1 MPTVWLAFTADM
13 AGTPARV
20 DELPLSVVNPDSIP
34 GMTPGLWRYWIARFE
49 GRKPKS
55 FAVAANDHRFKA
67 SFGS

>member
-1 MPTVWLAFTADM
+1 MSTVWLAFTADM
-13 AGTPARV
+13 AGPPARI
-20 DELPLSVVNPDSIP
+20 DELPLSVVDLNSVP

-55 FAVAANDHRFKA
+55 LTVAANDHRFKA

>member
-1 MPTVWLAFTADM
+1 MSTVWLAFTADM

-20 DELPLSVVNPDSIP
+20 DELPLSVVYPDSIP

-55 FAVAANDHRFKA
+55 LAVAANDHRFKA